1 MKTAANIVSILVAG
15 VVLGLVFRELRK
27 PKDAAGPG
35 PGEVV
40 YEPDVAPGEEP
51 TATKEDMDVPEVVRL
66 DSPPLLNHFELT
78 ERSGKQVS
86 TDDLKGQPYVLSF
99 FFTTCPSICPQQN
112 QRIQKLQ
119 DEFAGEPIRFVSVTC
134 DPEKDTPEV
143 LTEYAARYGAD
154 KDQWLF
160 LTGDLDYIRQIGV
173 DMFRQ
178 PIAKG
183 FHTEKLVLVDA
194 EGNIEGM
201 YVQTEPVHMKKL
213 REAMRSMIE
222 AKPSGS

>member
-1 MKTAANIVSILVAG
+1 MI
-15 VVLGLVFRELRK
+15 
-27 PKDAAGPG
+27 
-35 PGEVV
+35 
-40 YEPDVAPGEEP
+40 
-51 TATKEDMDVPEVVRL
+51 
-66 DSPPLLNHFELT
+66 FEKSWNSKIFMT

-194 EGNIEGM
+194 EGDIEGM

-222 AKPSGS
+222 VKPSGG